1 MRTPSFP
8 LIVGLLSFT
17 ITVLTLTFV
26 PCSCDLLCSLAEAA
40 EKTAT
45 AEKTTANSSNATPA
59 ATIRIWPK
67 CAPGETNS
75 DIKPE
80 KSDRIDCPMINV
92 FVPKPETSNG
102 KCMIL
107 FPGGGYRFLSCYPN
121 AFYEVARYLTDRG
134 FVCVVLQYRVPARKN
149 VEHFRAAWQDAQ
161 RTIRLVRSHSSDWNF
176 NPEKI
181 GVLGGSAGAHLVL
194 MAALNSQTPAYE
206 PVDELDKIPCHVNFA
221 IPLYP
226 AYVLEEE
233 KDGRTSVKTN
243 SLTLADT
250 FHFDA
255 KTPPFCIMHGDAD
268 ATTAPTG
275 SIALYRQLRVLGI
288 PAELHVYAKAKHTFV
303 VKIHGP
309 QVGTWLETA
318 YQWTQTLE

>member
-1 MRTPSFP
+1 MRTPSFAFIIG
-8 LIVGLLSFT
+8 LIAFT
-17 ITVLTLTFV
+17 TTEWMFTFIPGSHVL
-26 PCSCDLLCSLAEAA
+26 PCNLAEAA
-40 EKTAT
+40 EITAAPGKT
-45 AEKTTANSSNATPA
+45 EANSSNAAPA
-59 ATIRIWPK
+59 TTIRIWPN

-80 KSDRIDCPMINV
+80 KRDQIDCPTINV
-92 FVPKPETSNG
+92 FFPKPETSNG

-107 FPGGGYRFLSCYPN
+107 FPGGGYRLLSCYPS
-121 AFYEVARYLTDRG
+121 AFFEVARYLTDRG
-134 FVCVVLQYRVPARKN
+134 FVCVVLQYRVPARKK
-149 VEHFRAAWQDAQ
+149 VEHYRAAWQDAQ
-161 RTIRLVRSHSSDWNF
+161 RTIRLVRSHSNDWNF

-226 AYVLEEE
+226 AYVLEDE
-233 KDGRTSVKTN
+233 KGGRTSVKTN

-250 FHFDA
+250 FRFDA

-275 SIALYRQLRVLGI
+275 SIALYRQLRVMGI